1 MAMTSDKWSPYMTLQ
16 KEHLA
21 KQAGVK
27 KWEDI
32 FLQPYEQ
39 AAQQVQTQ
47 AAYDISGAFAQ
58 YKQAE
63 LSAMRNTQLGSG
75 FKEQIA
81 SSLAGQYSTAFAQT
95 KQQEASDIYTLQQ
108 QASKTL
114 ASEEAKL
121 QETAKMYAGLEE
133 AILEQHGIDIK
144 QAQTSEK
151 AVFGKDEKGAD
162 IYGLGYFELQ
172 PDGSYAITERGRDF
186 FDKALNK
193 GLALTDEQGK
203 ETGEYEQFADY
214 LKTTGREDL
223 YDFYVQNLGTTR
235 EFLGGIE
242 STDLSYDS
250 EDAKKSV
257 VLQYEEYVP
266 KSIRDTISDEELN
279 KIVNDVET
287 VRSIGASRAPG
298 SSNDS
303 KLLVAKDI
311 LNNVFEGSTN
321 VYSNSAENK
330 YTIQISKP
338 SEKQIVELE
347 KLGFVRTLTHPSSS
361 YDSITNG
368 PSYVY
373 RLTKSPQEMEDLLL
387 TLLKQKGA

>member
-1 MAMTSDKWSPYMTLQ
+1 MAMTVDKWSPYMTLQ
-16 KEHLA
+16 KEDLA
-21 KQAGVK
+21 KKAGVK

-47 AAYDISGAFAQ
+47 AAYDISNAFAQ
-58 YKQAE
+58 YKQSE
-63 LSAMRNTQLGSG
+63 LSIMRNTQLGSG
-75 FKEQIA
+75 FKERLA
-81 SSLAGQYSTAFAQT
+81 SNLGSQYATAFSQT
-95 KQQEASDIYTLQQ
+95 KQQEASDIYTIQQ
-108 QASKTL
+108 QANKTL
-114 ASEEAKL
+114 ATEEAKL
-121 QETAKMYAGLEE
+121 QESAKLYAGLEE
-133 AILEQHGIDIK
+133 AVFEQHGIDLDR
-144 QAQTSEK
+144 ARASEK
-151 AVFGKDEKGAD
+151 AVLGKDSEGND
-162 IYGLGYFELQ
+162 VYGLGYYTLQ
-172 PDGSYAITERGRDF
+172 PDGSYKITEKGIDF
-186 FDKALNK
+186 FDKAFNK
-193 GLALTDEQGK
+193 GRALTDEQGK

-257 VLQYEEYVP
+257 VLQYEEYVT
-266 KSIRDTISDEELN
+266 KSIRDTFPDEELDN
-279 KIVNDVET
+279 IVTDVET

-311 LNNVFEGSTN
+311 LNNVFEGDTN
-321 VYSNSAENK
+321 VSSNSAENR
-330 YTIQISKP
+330 YTIQIFEP

-347 KLGFVRTLTHPSSS
+347 KLGFVRTLARPSSS
-361 YDSITNG
+361 YDVITKGN
-368 PSYVY
+368 SYVY